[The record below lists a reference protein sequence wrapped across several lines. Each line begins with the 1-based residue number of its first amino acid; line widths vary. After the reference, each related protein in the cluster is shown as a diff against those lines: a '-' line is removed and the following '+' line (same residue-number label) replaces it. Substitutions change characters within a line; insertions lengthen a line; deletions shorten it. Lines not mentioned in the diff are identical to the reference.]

1 LKVSKYLLFPVF
13 LIVFVDNFG
22 YALVFNLLSPLL
34 LKPEY
39 GMMGAATSV
48 HLKNAMLALT
58 FGIFPLGQF
67 FAAPIIGEFADIH
80 GRKKAFYISLLGLTV
95 GFVLSAWAIALHS
108 IWFLFFSR
116 LLSGVFA
123 GNISICMASIADL
136 SVDEKVRGKNFS
148 MVTALF
154 GVSWVAAMIVGGY
167 IGNPRLMGHFGPVFA
182 FLFSAGLSLLNLII
196 LIFMFK
202 DTAPKHS
209 DVKFRLGQGITN
221 IKETLLLKP
230 TRIFFAIYFAWSLG
244 WVIAVQWY
252 PSFSMEVFGASV
264 YEFTFWFMVMGITW
278 TLGAFFAKHFL
289 FNRFSS
295 LVVGIIGFGMMTL
308 CLLIMQF
315 TFIFTLFSIL
325 FGIAAFF
332 SVFAMS
338 SSLNLIST
346 AAPADIQGK
355 VMGLSQSAQ
364 SIAFVFV
371 STIAFLVSIY
381 TISILFYFAAGISAL
396 GLALLLYKQASKSES
411 F

>member
-1 LKVSKYLLFPVF
+1 M
-13 LIVFVDNFG
+13 
-22 YALVFNLLSPLL
+22 
-34 LKPEY
+34 KPEY

-67 FAAPIIGEFADIH
+67 FAAPMIGEFADIH
-80 GRKKAFYISLLGLTV
+80 GRKKAFYLSLLGLTA
-95 GFVLSAWAIALHS
+95 GFLLSAWAIALHS
-108 IWFLFFSR
+108 IWLLFFSR
-116 LLSGVFA
+116 LLSGIFA
-123 GNISICMASIADL
+123 GNISICMATLADL
-136 SVDEKVRGKNFS
+136 SVDEKMRAKNFS

-182 FLFSAGLSLLNLII
+182 FLISTALSFLNLII

-202 DTAPKHS
+202 DTAPRHP
-209 DVKFRLGQGITN
+209 DTKFRIGQGLVN
-221 IKETLLLKP
+221 IKQVLLLKP

-252 PSFSMEVFGASV
+252 PSFSMEVFNASV
-264 YEFTFWFMVMGITW
+264 YEFTSWFLIMGITW
-278 TLGAFFAKHFL
+278 TLGAFFAKYFL
-289 FNRFSS
+289 INKCST
-295 LVVGIIGFGMMTL
+295 LTVATIGFGAMTL

-315 TFIFTLFSIL
+315 IPSFTIFSIL

-332 SVFAMS
+332 AVFAMS

-346 AAPADIQGK
+346 AAPADVQGK
-355 VMGLSQSAQ
+355 IMGLSQSAQ
-364 SIAFVFV
+364 SIAFVLV

-381 TISILFYFAAGISAL
+381 TISILFYFSAAISAL
-396 GLALLLYKQASKSES
+396 GFALLLYKQARRDTV
-411 F
+411 

>member
-1 LKVSKYLLFPVF
+1 MKISKYLLFPVF
-13 LIVFVDNFG
+13 LVVFVDNFG
-22 YALVFNLLSPLL
+22 YSLVFNLLSPLL

-39 GMMGAATSV
+39 GMMAASTSV

-80 GRKKAFYISLLGLTV
+80 GRKNAFYISLVGLTV
-95 GFVLSAWAIALHS
+95 GFLLSAWAIALHS

-116 LLSGVFA
+116 LVSGVFA

-136 SVDEKVRGKNFS
+136 SIDEKERGKNFS

-154 GVSWVAAMIVGGY
+154 GVSWVLAMIIGGY
-167 IGNPRLMGHFGPVFA
+167 VGNPRLMGHFGPVFA
-182 FLFSAGLSLLNLII
+182 FLFSAGLSILNII
-196 LIFMFK
+196 FLIFMFK
-202 DTAPKHS
+202 DTTPKLPQT
-209 DVKFRLGQGITN
+209 KFRLGQGIVN
-221 IKETLLLKP
+221 IKETLMLKP

-252 PSFSMEVFGASV
+252 PSFSMEVFGASI
-264 YEFTFWFMVMGITW
+264 YQFTTWFMIMGITW

-289 FNRFSS
+289 IGRFST
-295 LVVGIIGFGMMTL
+295 LTVGVIGFAMMTL
-308 CLLIMQF
+308 CLLVMQF
-315 TFIFTLFSIL
+315 IGNFTLFSIL
-325 FGIAAFF
+325 FSIAAFF
-332 SVFAMS
+332 AVFAMS
-338 SSLNLIST
+338 SSLNLISM
-346 AAPADIQGK
+346 AAPREVQGK
-355 VMGLSQSAQ
+355 IMGLSQSAQ

-396 GLALLLYKQASKSES
+396 GLILLLYKQAVK
-411 F
+411 